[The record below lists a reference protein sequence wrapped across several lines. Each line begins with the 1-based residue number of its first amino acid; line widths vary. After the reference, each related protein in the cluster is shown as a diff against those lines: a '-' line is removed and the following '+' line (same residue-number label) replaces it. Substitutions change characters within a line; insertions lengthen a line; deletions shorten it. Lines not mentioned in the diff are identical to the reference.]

1 MKRVNG
7 QDVPENLSFAELS
20 EMMDSPHMQT
30 FVLACEA
37 LRLAG
42 THEAYE
48 LLKKYIA
55 SADKYKR
62 RYVLSVIFDFA
73 ESSELS
79 SDLLKALKSK
89 EKFLV
94 TTALDHL
101 VNGKIK
107 IADEEIFACLESCRC
122 WLGCYFYQVLDGVE
136 KSKENLERTLNLYR
150 TCGTDS
156 AKIAIAEHLAD
167 FCTPENYLQLYD
179 LMAEHPAPKI
189 RMAACRIAKKFGRRD
204 LLQHFEKDPDGHIRK
219 YVSL

>member
-1 MKRVNG
+1 ML
-7 QDVPENLSFAELS
+7 ETLSLTELS
-20 EMMDSPHMQT
+20 EMMESPHMQT
-30 FVLACEA
+30 FALACEA

-55 SADKYKR
+55 AADKYKR

-73 ESSELS
+73 ESSELN
-79 SDLLKALKSK
+79 SDLLKALRSK
-89 EKFLV
+89 ESFFI
-94 TTALDHL
+94 TTALKHII
-101 VNGKIK
+101 NGKIK
-107 IADEEIFACLESCRC
+107 IADEQIFACLESCRS
-122 WLGCYFYQVLDGVE
+122 WLDQYFYQVLDGVE

-156 AKIAIAEHLAD
+156 ARIAIAEHLAD

-179 LMAEHPAPKI
+179 LMAGHPFPKI
-189 RMAACRIAKKFGRRD
+189 RMAACRIAKRFGRRD
-204 LLQHFEKDPDGHIRK
+204 LLQRFEKDSDGHIRK